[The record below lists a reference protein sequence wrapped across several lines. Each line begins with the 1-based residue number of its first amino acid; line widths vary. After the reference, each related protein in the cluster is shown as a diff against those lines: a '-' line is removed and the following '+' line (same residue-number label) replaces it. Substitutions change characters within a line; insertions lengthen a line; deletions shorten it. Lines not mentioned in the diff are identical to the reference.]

1 MVYFNFPP
9 CKVFKDLYRRS
20 SSVPDPAQRE
30 NETPSTSS
38 IKNVVDLLMA
48 LDELEITQQNDSVFT
63 EDGGDK
69 LKHPSSEEVKAAI
82 LEADTEHESLV
93 PALDFCHDF
102 LLDSRT
108 FKVSWYVRTY
118 IC

>member
-1 MVYFNFPP
+1 MVYFHFLP

-20 SSVPDPAQRE
+20 SSVTDPVQRV

-63 EDGGDK
+63 EDGGNK
-69 LKHPSSEEVKAAI
+69 SKPPSSEEVKAAI

-102 LLDSRT
+102 LLDSRI
-108 FKVSWYVRTY
+108 FKVS
-118 IC
+118 